1 MKNALDSA
9 LVKAPSVEARPL
21 VVDLDGT
28 LILTDMLH
36 ETVVRV
42 ARNAP
47 WTMIML
53 PFWLAK
59 GKAHLKRQ
67 LAGRGGVDI
76 ASLPFN
82 SELLKLLKQEKER
95 GRRLILCTASDR
107 IVADQVAAHLE
118 LFDEVMAS
126 DGCRN
131 LAGVEKAAALVERFG
146 QGGFDYAGNSSA
158 DIEVWRKAG
167 AAWVV
172 NASDSVRARAHS
184 AARVEQEL
192 PAATMGVFPMLKALR
207 AHQWLKN
214 LLLFMPLL
222 AAHRFTRMDDLLSM
236 LLAFVSFSL
245 CASSVYIANDLLDL
259 DSDRVHPRK
268 RLRPFASGRLSIV
281 HGVCMAPVLLLTSVW
296 VGSQASLAFLG
307 WLAVYFLVT
316 CAYSMGLKRL
326 IVVDCLTL
334 ALLYTLRIVAG
345 AAAVGLEM
353 SFWLLAFSVF
363 LFLSLA
369 FVKRYAELE
378 VQILKGKK
386 KAHGRGYYTTDAPL
400 VQGMGLSSGYAAAM
414 VLALYL
420 NSDAVTRLYRTPE
433 VIWGAVPVLLF
444 WVNWMWVKAHRG
456 EMHDDPLVFAVKD
469 RASLAAGVVFGLVL
483 LIGTLGWPW

>member
-1 MKNALDSA
+1 MVTQLNVAL
-9 LVKAPSVEARPL
+9 KPL

-28 LILTDMLH
+28 LIHTDMLH
-36 ETVVRV
+36 ETTVRAV
-42 ARNAP
+42 RNAP
-47 WTMIML
+47 QVLLML
-53 PFWLAK
+53 PGWLMR
-59 GKAHLKRQ
+59 GKAHLKQQ
-67 LAGRGGVDI
+67 LAARATVDV
-76 ASLPFN
+76 SVLPFN
-82 SELLKLLKQEKER
+82 TSLLESLRHEKAR
-95 GRRLILCTASDR
+95 GRTLVLCTASDR
-107 IVADQVAAHLE
+107 SLANQVAAHLGI
-118 LFDEVMAS
+118 FDEVMAS
-126 DGCRN
+126 DGANN
-131 LAGVEKAAALVERFG
+131 LAGPNKAQALSHRFG
-146 QGGFDYAGNSSA
+146 AGGFDYAGNSSA
-158 DIEVWRKAG
+158 DIDVWQAAD

-172 NASDSVRARAHS
+172 NASAAVADRARALG
-184 AARVEQEL
+184 RVEREL
-192 PAATMGVFPMLKALR
+192 PQEAAGIRAVIKALR

-222 AAHRFTRMDDLLSM
+222 AAHRLTGIGEWTAL

-268 RLRPFASGRLSIV
+268 RLRPFASGSLSIL
-281 HGVCMAPVLLLTSVW
+281 HGVGMAPILLILSAL
-296 VGSQASLAFLG
+296 VGTQVSPAFLV
-307 WLAVYFLVT
+307 WLGGYFLVT
-316 CAYSMGLKRL
+316 CAYSMGIKRL

-386 KAHGRGYYTTDAPL
+386 KVHGRGYYTTDAPL
-400 VQGMGLSSGYAAAM
+400 VQGMGLSSGYAAAL

-420 NSDAVTRLYRTPE
+420 NSEAVTRLYRTPE
-433 VIWGAVPVLLF
+433 AIWAAVPVLLF

-469 RASLAAGVVFGLVL
+469 RASIVAGVVFGLVL
-483 LIGTLGWPW
+483 LVGTADWPW

>member
-1 MKNALDSA
+1 MSTQMHTAL
-9 LVKAPSVEARPL
+9 KPL

-28 LILTDMLH
+28 LIQTDMLH
-36 ETVVRV
+36 ETTVR
-42 ARNAP
+42 ALRHSP
-47 WTMIML
+47 HLLLML
-53 PFWLAK
+53 PVWLMR
-59 GKAHLKRQ
+59 GKAHLKQQ
-67 LAGRGGVDI
+67 LATRATVDV
-76 ASLPFN
+76 SVLPFN
-82 SELLKLLKQEKER
+82 NALLQVLQQEKSK
-95 GRRLILCTASDR
+95 GRVLILCTASDR
-107 IVADQVAAHLE
+107 SVAEQVASHLG

-126 DGCRN
+126 DGSCN
-131 LAGVEKAAALVERFG
+131 LAGPNKAQALIDRFG
-146 QGGFDYAGNSSA
+146 ARGFDYAGNSSA
-158 DIEVWRKAG
+158 DLEVWEAAG

-172 NASDSVRARAHS
+172 NASAVVRDRARS
-184 AARVEQEL
+184 LGRVEREL
-192 PAATMGVFPMLKALR
+192 PPEPSGIATVVKALR

-214 LLLFMPLL
+214 LLLFMPLF
-222 AAHRFTRMDDLLSM
+222 AAHRLSGAGDWVAM
-236 LLAFVSFSL
+236 SLAFVSFSL
-245 CASSVYIANDLLDL
+245 CASSVYIANDLIDL
-259 DSDRVHPRK
+259 DSDRAHPRK
-268 RLRPFASGRLSIV
+268 RLRPFASGSLSIL
-281 HGVCMAPVLLLTSVW
+281 HGVGMAPVLLALSAL
-296 VGSQASLAFLG
+296 VGIQVSGAFLG

-316 CAYSMGLKRL
+316 CAYSMGLKRV

-378 VQILKGKK
+378 VQILKGKRK
-386 KAHGRGYYTTDAPL
+386 VHGRGYYTTDAPL
-400 VQGMGLSSGYAAAM
+400 VQGMGLASGYAAAM

-420 NSDAVTRLYRTPE
+420 NSEAVTRLYRTPE

-469 RASLAAGVVFGLVL
+469 RASLAAGGVFGLVL
-483 LIGTLGWPW
+483 LIGSVGWPW

>member
-1 MKNALDSA
+1 MVIQLNAA
-9 LVKAPSVEARPL
+9 LRPL

-28 LILTDMLH
+28 LIHTDMLH
-36 ETVVRV
+36 ETTVRAV
-42 ARNAP
+42 RNAP
-47 WTMIML
+47 QVLLML
-53 PFWLAK
+53 PAWLAR
-59 GKAHLKRQ
+59 GKAHLKQQ
-67 LAGRGGVDI
+67 LAARATVDVS
-76 ASLPFN
+76 ALPFN
-82 SELLKLLKQEKER
+82 MPLLEALRQEKAR
-95 GRRLILCTASDR
+95 GRTLVLCTASDR
-107 IVADQVAAHLE
+107 SLADQVAAHLG

-126 DGCRN
+126 DGSRN
-131 LAGVEKAAALVERFG
+131 LAGRNKALALSERFG
-146 QGGFDYAGNSSA
+146 SAGFDYAGNSSA
-158 DIEVWRKAG
+158 DIDVWREAG

-172 NASDSVRARAHS
+172 NASDSVAGRARS
-184 AARVEQEL
+184 MVRVDREL
-192 PAATMGVFPMLKALR
+192 PPEPIGIRTVIKALR

-222 AAHRFTRMDDLLSM
+222 AAHRLTAVGDWTALF
-236 LLAFVSFSL
+236 LAFVSFSL
-245 CASSVYIANDLLDL
+245 CASSVYIANDLIDL

-268 RLRPFASGRLSIV
+268 RLRPFAAGHLSIL
-281 HGVCMAPVLLLTSVW
+281 HGVGMAPVLLLLSALVGTQVSV
-296 VGSQASLAFLG
+296 AFLG

-400 VQGMGLSSGYAAAM
+400 VQGMGLSAGYAAAM

-420 NSDAVTRLYRTPE
+420 NSKAVTRLYRTPE

-469 RASLAAGVVFGLVL
+469 RASLVAGVVFGLVL
-483 LIGTLGWPW
+483 LFGTMGWPW

>member
-1 MKNALDSA
+1 MLTQSNAA
-9 LVKAPSVEARPL
+9 LKPL

-28 LILTDMLH
+28 LIGTDLLH
-36 ETVVRV
+36 ETTVRAV
-42 ARNAP
+42 RGAP
-47 WTMIML
+47 HVLLML
-53 PFWLAK
+53 PAWLMR
-59 GKAHLKRQ
+59 GKAHLKAQ
-67 LAGRGGVDI
+67 LAARATVDVSVLPYNTALLEVLRHEKAMGRYLV
-76 ASLPFN
+76 
-82 SELLKLLKQEKER
+82 
-95 GRRLILCTASDR
+95 LCTASDR
-107 IVADQVAAHLE
+107 ALAQQVASHLG

-126 DGCRN
+126 DGSRN
-131 LAGVEKAAALVERFG
+131 LAGRHKAHALSERFG
-146 QGGFDYAGNSSA
+146 RLGFDYVGNSSA
-158 DIEVWRKAG
+158 DIDVWEAAHG
-167 AAWVV
+167 AWVV
-172 NASDSVRARAHS
+172 NASTAVSERARS
-184 AARVEQEL
+184 LGRVQREL
-192 PAATMGVFPMLKALR
+192 PAPAMGIKTVFKALR

-214 LLLFMPLL
+214 LLLFVPLL
-222 AAHRFTRMDDLLSM
+222 AAHRLTGVDDWLAVLM
-236 LLAFVSFSL
+236 AFVSFSL

-259 DSDRVHPRK
+259 DSDRTHPRK
-268 RLRPFASGRLSIV
+268 RLRPFAAGSLSIL
-281 HGVCMAPVLLLTSVW
+281 HGVGLAPVLLLLSAL
-296 VGSQASLAFLG
+296 VGTQVSTGFLG

-326 IVVDCLTL
+326 IVIDCLAL

-345 AAAVGLEM
+345 AAAVDLDL

-378 VQILKGKK
+378 VQILKGKV

-420 NSDAVTRLYRTPE
+420 NSEAVTRLYRTPE

-456 EMHDDPLVFAVKD
+456 QMHDDPLVFAVKD
-469 RASLAAGVVFGLVL
+469 PASILAGVVFGLVL
-483 LIGTLGWPW
+483 FIGSVGWPW

>member
-1 MKNALDSA
+1 MVIQLNAA
-9 LVKAPSVEARPL
+9 LRPL

-28 LILTDMLH
+28 LIHTDMLH
-36 ETVVRV
+36 ETTVRAV
-42 ARNAP
+42 RNAP
-47 WTMIML
+47 QVLLML
-53 PFWLAK
+53 PAWLAR
-59 GKAHLKRQ
+59 GKAHLKQQ
-67 LAGRGGVDI
+67 LAARATVDVS
-76 ASLPFN
+76 ALPFN
-82 SELLKLLKQEKER
+82 MPLLEALRQEKAR
-95 GRRLILCTASDR
+95 GRTLVLCTASDR
-107 IVADQVAAHLE
+107 SLADQVAAHLG

-126 DGCRN
+126 DGSRN
-131 LAGVEKAAALVERFG
+131 LAGQNKALALSERFG
-146 QGGFDYAGNSSA
+146 SAGFDYAGNSSA
-158 DIEVWRKAG
+158 DIDVWQEAG

-172 NASDSVRARAHS
+172 NASDSVAGRARS
-184 AARVEQEL
+184 MGRVDPEL
-192 PAATMGVFPMLKALR
+192 SSEPIGVRTVIKALR

-222 AAHRFTRMDDLLSM
+222 AAHRLTGLGDWTALF
-236 LLAFVSFSL
+236 LAFVSFSL
-245 CASSVYIANDLLDL
+245 CASSVYIANDLIDL

-268 RLRPFASGRLSIV
+268 RLRPFAAGRLSIL
-281 HGVCMAPVLLLTSVW
+281 HGVGMAPVLLLLSAL
-296 VGSQASLAFLG
+296 VGTQVSAAFLG

-400 VQGMGLSSGYAAAM
+400 VQGMGLSAGYAAAM

-420 NSDAVTRLYRTPE
+420 NSEAVTRLYRTPE

-444 WVNWMWVKAHRG
+444 WVNWMWVQAHRG
-456 EMHDDPLVFAVKD
+456 EMQDAPLWFAVKD
-469 RASLAAGVVFGLVL
+469 RAAIVAGAVFGLGL
-483 LIGTLGWPW
+483 LFGTMGWPW

>member
-1 MKNALDSA
+1 MVTQLNTAL
-9 LVKAPSVEARPL
+9 RPL

-28 LILTDMLH
+28 LIRTDMLH
-36 ETVVRV
+36 ETTVRAV
-42 ARNAP
+42 RNAP
-47 WTMIML
+47 LLLLML
-53 PFWLAK
+53 PAWLAR

-67 LAGRGGVDI
+67 LAARASVDVG
-76 ASLPFN
+76 ALPFN
-82 SELLKLLKQEKER
+82 TTLLDALRLEKAR
-95 GRRLILCTASDR
+95 GRTLVLCTASDGR
-107 IVADQVAAHLE
+107 LADQVAAHLG

-126 DGCRN
+126 DGVSN
-131 LAGVEKAAALVERFG
+131 LAGANKAAALVARFG

-158 DIEVWRKAG
+158 DIDVWQASA

-172 NASDSVRARAHS
+172 SAPESVAERARAMG
-184 AARVEQEL
+184 RVEREL
-192 PAATMGVFPMLKALR
+192 PQAGGGLHAMVKALR

-214 LLLFMPLL
+214 LLLFVPLF
-222 AAHRFTRMDDLLSM
+222 AAHRLSGAGDWAAM
-236 LLAFVSFSL
+236 ALAFVSFSL
-245 CASSVYIANDLLDL
+245 CASSVYIANDLIDL
-259 DSDRVHPRK
+259 DSDRAHPRK
-268 RLRPFASGRLSIV
+268 RLRPFASGSLSIL
-281 HGVCMAPVLLLTSVW
+281 HGVGMAPVLLALSAL
-296 VGSQASLAFLG
+296 VGLQVSAAFLG

-386 KAHGRGYYTTDAPL
+386 KVHGRGYYTTDAPL

-420 NSDAVTRLYRTPE
+420 NSEAVTRLYKTPE

-469 RASLAAGVVFGLVL
+469 RASLAAGGVFGLVL
-483 LIGTLGWPW
+483 LIGSVGWPW

>member
-1 MKNALDSA
+1 
-9 LVKAPSVEARPL
+9 
-21 VVDLDGT
+21 
-28 LILTDMLH
+28 
-36 ETVVRV
+36 V
-42 ARNAP
+42 AE
-47 WTMIML
+47 
-53 PFWLAK
+53 
-59 GKAHLKRQ
+59 HL
-67 LAGRGGVDI
+67 GV
-76 ASLPFN
+76 F
-82 SELLKLLKQEKER
+82 
-95 GRRLILCTASDR
+95 
-107 IVADQVAAHLE
+107 DQVL
-118 LFDEVMAS
+118 AS
-126 DGCRN
+126 DGVSN
-131 LAGVEKAAALVERFG
+131 LAGANKAAALVERYG
-146 QGGFDYAGNSSA
+146 HGGFDYAGNSAA
-158 DIEVWRKAG
+158 DIEVWQAAG

-172 NASDSVRARAHS
+172 NASAAVSERARGIG
-184 AARVEQEL
+184 RVEREL
-192 PAATMGVFPMLKALR
+192 PGQGSGVRVMAKALR

-222 AAHRFTRMDDLLSM
+222 AAHRINGMGDWL
-236 LLAFVSFSL
+236 LLALAFLSFSL

-268 RLRPFASGRLSIV
+268 RLRPFASGRLSIA
-281 HGVCMAPVLLLTSVW
+281 HGVLMAPVLLLLSGM
-296 VGSQASLAFLG
+296 VGAQVGPGFLA

-316 CAYSMGLKRL
+316 CAYSMVLKRL
-326 IVVDCLTL
+326 IVVDCLAL

-345 AAAVGLEM
+345 AAAVNLEL

-378 VQILKGKK
+378 VQILKGKV

-420 NSDAVTRLYRTPE
+420 NSEAVTRLYRTPE

-444 WVNWMWVKAHRG
+444 WINWMWVKAHRG

-469 RASLAAGVVFGLVL
+469 RASILAGGVFGLVL
-483 LIGTLGWPW
+483 LIGSVGWPW

>member
-1 MKNALDSA
+1 MMTQLNAVL
-9 LVKAPSVEARPL
+9 RPL

-28 LILTDMLH
+28 LIHTDMLH
-36 ETVVRV
+36 ETAVRAV
-42 ARNAP
+42 RNAP
-47 WTMIML
+47 SVLLLL
-53 PFWLAK
+53 PAWLMS
-59 GKAHLKRQ
+59 GKAYLKRQ
-67 LAGRGGVDI
+67 LASRATMDVS
-76 ASLPFN
+76 ALPFN
-82 SELLKLLKQEKER
+82 LSLLDALEQEKTK
-95 GRRLILCTASDR
+95 GRRLVLCTASDR
-107 IVADQVAAHLE
+107 SLADQVASYLG

-126 DGCRN
+126 DGVSN
-131 LAGVEKAAALVERFG
+131 LAGANKARALADRFG
-146 QGGFDYAGNSSA
+146 RGGFDYAGNSSA
-158 DIEVWRKAG
+158 DHAVWQVAG
-167 AAWVV
+167 SAWVV
-172 NASDSVRARAHS
+172 NASASVVERARS
-184 AARVEQEL
+184 LGTVELEL
-192 PAATMGVFPMLKALR
+192 PEASGGVPAMTKALR

-222 AAHRFTRMDDLLSM
+222 AAHRITALGDWVTMS
-236 LLAFVSFSL
+236 LAFVSFCL
-245 CASSVYIANDLLDL
+245 CASSVYIANDLIDL

-268 RLRPFASGRLSIV
+268 RLRPFASGRLSILR
-281 HGVCMAPVLLLTSVW
+281 GVAMAPVLLLMSGA
-296 VGSQASLAFLG
+296 VGSLVSVGFLC
-307 WLAVYFLVT
+307 WLAVYFGAT

-326 IVVDCLTL
+326 IVIDCLTL

-345 AAAVGLEM
+345 AAAVGLEL

-386 KAHGRGYYTTDAPL
+386 KVHGRGYYTTDAPL

-444 WVNWMWVKAHRG
+444 WINWMWVKAHRG

-469 RASLAAGVVFGLVL
+469 RASVLAGAVFGLVL
-483 LIGTLGWPW
+483 LVGSVGWPW